1 MTRSVSPPS
10 SSPLAAVIGVK
21 SVDDDIV
28 KTGASD
34 EELDELD
41 AKEAA
46 QFKADVQGHRH
57 HEVSRG
63 FFVRPDTLFSPHV
76 LHYRFIN
83 EQFLR

>member
-10 SSPLAAVIGVK
+10 SPLTAVIGVK
-21 SVDDDIV
+21 TVDDDIV

-57 HEVSRG
+57 HEVGLG
-63 FFVRPDTLFSPHV
+63 FVVRPDALCSPPHV
-76 LHYRFIN
+76 SFSLSFY
-83 EQFLR
+83 